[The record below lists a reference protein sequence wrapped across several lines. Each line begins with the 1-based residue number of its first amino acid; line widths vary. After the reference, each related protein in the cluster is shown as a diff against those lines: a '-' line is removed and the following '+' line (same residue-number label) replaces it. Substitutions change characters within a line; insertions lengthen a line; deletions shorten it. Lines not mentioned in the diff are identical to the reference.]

1 MAKKPT
7 KTSGLRVSNIMG
19 ILRGNFD
26 FKAPTEEIVNT
37 ASYGS
42 EELISTE
49 ERSKILSGSLRAVD
63 NISRQPT
70 TAGSLMSMVQSSLS
84 HVGKERLEN
93 RQILQLMPE
102 VDKAARLMVAS
113 IFSPNDLTRHN
124 IAVKFD
130 CNDISEVNRERLN
143 EIATNFFQKQL
154 NLKTQAPS
162 WVYQFG
168 YETGACVFAIIPL
181 RSFQHIQD
189 QSYLGTESF
198 IENVVDPICCES
210 LFGFGDSKSY
220 LVDSKNDVVGLE
232 SFCDEMFLK
241 EAEALEIKPQNI
253 SKDEQSSESL
263 RSLISKMIGH
273 EALSLTDNPSILQAR
288 EIAKERR
295 TKRTSN
301 LIKTSFKLPMAQT
314 VVSVSAE
321 KQPNGEDG
329 VLGNPIFMRLPPE
342 SVTIIHTPGDPND
355 HQGYLILLDHT
366 GNPINAASMELTA
379 SQQKVSHTSS
389 QSNVFSQTY
398 NAYGL
403 TSGFRGMTNEET
415 MGRIYTQIVSE
426 HLKKRLG
433 KAGYDH
439 VEMINL
445 DSTFRCMFG
454 RFLQQKQTRI
464 LFLPKD
470 LVSYMT
476 FEKDPNGYGVS
487 RLDRIKFNLGMKMAV
502 QVSRVLAG
510 IKAAMDKRSINVRF
524 NENMMEQPEA
534 VFQNIIREYT
544 AKSTMSFSINPD
556 VIQSQIAD
564 KSISIKAT
572 DIPGMETFELTNE
585 PDNRTSSVDFDPSIL
600 EYLDKQITNGL
611 HVPAATMNSLSE
623 DEYARSVT
631 TTNLFFAMDVAI
643 DQDITIKVISDLL
656 RKYAR
661 YSGEFHKEIYD
672 AVPALAPKKNKSGQ
686 SSTDETDP
694 NSQEAPINYTLDN
707 LIDSM
712 GISLPQPNVAPSKAQ
727 FESLDGMITAI
738 TTMINALL
746 PDELAGPDDSLRPV
760 IATLRAKF
768 ISNNIKLYLE
778 GSGMANFDIPNSN
791 FSAELGDMITF
802 TDAIR
807 NVGAMF
813 EDKANIANK
822 AKETGDT
829 PQGYA

>member
-1 MAKKPT
+1 MAQKPT
-7 KTSGLRVSNIMG
+7 KASGSRVSNIMG

-26 FKAPTEEIVNT
+26 IKQPTVEKVTT

-42 EELISTE
+42 EELISSQ

-63 NISRQPT
+63 NVTRQPA
-70 TAGSLMSMVQSSLS
+70 TAGSLMSMVQGSLS

-130 CNDISEVNRERLN
+130 CNDISEVHRERLN
-143 EIATNFFQKQL
+143 EIATNFFQQQL

-189 QSYLGTESF
+189 QSYIGTESF
-198 IENVVDPICCES
+198 IEKVVNPICCES
-210 LFGFGDSKSY
+210 LFGFGDSRAFQLEVKTEV
-220 LVDSKNDVVGLE
+220 LGLE
-232 SFCDEMFLK
+232 TFCDEMFLEEVK
-241 EAEALEIKPQNI
+241 AFGSEAKALPEAPNRPDLLKN
-253 SKDEQSSESL
+253 
-263 RSLISKMIGH
+263 LISKMIGH
-273 EALSLTDNPSILQAR
+273 ESLSLTDNPSILQVR
-288 EIAKERR
+288 EIAKEKR
-295 TKRTSN
+295 TKRTSKQ
-301 LIKTSFKLPMAQT
+301 ISTAFKLPIAQT
-314 VVSVSAE
+314 VVSISSE
-321 KQPNGEDG
+321 KEPNGEDG
-329 VLGNPIFMRLPPE
+329 VLGNPILMRLPPE

-366 GNPINAASMELTA
+366 GNPINATAMEVA
-379 SQQKVSHTSS
+379 ANQHKVSHNST
-389 QSNVFSQTY
+389 QSNIFTQTY

-426 HLKKRLG
+426 HLKKRLD
-433 KAGYDH
+433 KAGFSD
-439 VEMINL
+439 VEMVNL

-470 LVSYMT
+470 LVTYMT

-524 NENMMEQPEA
+524 SENMMEQPEA
-534 VFQNIIREYT
+534 VFQNIIREFT
-544 AKSTMSFSINPD
+544 SKSTMSFSINPD

-572 DIPGMETFELTNE
+572 DVPGMETFELTNE

-672 AVPALAPKKNKSGQ
+672 AIPALSPKKSKGGK
-686 SSTDETDP
+686 SSTDEVNPDIP
-694 NSQEAPINYTLDN
+694 EHYTLDN

-712 GISLPQPNVAPSKAQ
+712 SISLPQPNVAPSKAQ
-727 FESLDGMITAI
+727 FDSLDGMITAI
-738 TTMINALL
+738 TNMINALL
-746 PDELAGPDDSLRPV
+746 PDELAGPDDTLKSTIAALRS
-760 IATLRAKF
+760 KF
-768 ISNNIKLYLE
+768 ISNNIRLYLE

-791 FSAELGDMITF
+791 FSGELGDMITL
-802 TDAIR
+802 TDALR
-807 NVGAMF
+807 NFGAML
-813 EDKANIANK
+813 EGKANLAN
-822 AKETGDT
+822 ASKENNDN
-829 PQGYA
+829 PEGYN